1 MKHRLLFGPVAS
13 RRLGLSLGI
22 DVIPYK
28 TCNMDCVYCE
38 CGKTT
43 TLTNDRKEFYP
54 PALINAELDAVL
66 KDSPKLDSIT
76 FSGSGEPTLY
86 SGLGSVIN
94 HLKKNHPSYRVTVL
108 TNGLLMNRP
117 DVRQDLMQADLV
129 VPSLDAATREVF
141 NRINRPVGPVDTAAL
156 IDSLASFKHEF
167 PGKFW
172 LEIFI
177 IPGINDSDEE
187 LPALKNASLKIKPDK
202 IHLNSLDRPGTEA
215 WVKQASAS
223 DIYRIASFFAPLVV
237 DLILPGKQKVSPG
250 KSSSENPEILE
261 TLKRRP
267 STLNDLSETTGLSA
281 EEINSQLRRLEA
293 TGLVRRENGP
303 RGVFYVF
310 VHTTKS

>member
-28 TCNMDCVYCE
+28 TCNMDCIYCE
-38 CGKTT
+38 CGKTSS
-43 TLTNDRKEFYP
+43 LTNERKEFYP
-54 PALINAELDAVL
+54 PALINAELDATL

-86 SGLGSVIN
+86 SGLGTVIK
-94 HLKKNHPSYRVTVL
+94 HLKKNYPSYRVTVL

-129 VPSLDAATREVF
+129 IPSLDAVTKSIF
-141 NRINRPVGPVDTAAL
+141 TKINRPTGLIDTANI
-156 IDSLASFKHEF
+156 IDSLASFKREF
-167 PGKFW
+167 HGKFW

-187 LPALKNASLKIKPDK
+187 LSLLKEAAFKIKPDK
-202 IHLNSLDRPGTEA
+202 IHLNSLDRPGTES
-215 WVKQASAS
+215 WVKSAS
-223 DIYRIASFFAPLVV
+223 TDDIRRIASFFKPLVV
-237 DLILPGKQKVSPG
+237 DMIFQNKTKVASE
-250 KSSSENPEILE
+250 KNSSENLEILE

-267 STLNDLSETTGLSA
+267 STLNDLSETTGFSS
-281 EEINSQLRRLEA
+281 EEINSQLRTLEDQ
-293 TGLVRRENGP
+293 GLVRRENGP

-310 VHTTKS
+310 VHSAQS